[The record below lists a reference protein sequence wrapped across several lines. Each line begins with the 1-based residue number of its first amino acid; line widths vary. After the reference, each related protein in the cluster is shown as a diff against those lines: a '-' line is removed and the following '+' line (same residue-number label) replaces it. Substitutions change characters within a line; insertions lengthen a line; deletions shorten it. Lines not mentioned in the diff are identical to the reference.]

1 MMLDPIGETRK
12 QREAL
17 TRQALAD
24 VVRLS
29 IFRQRMYQTNLAR
42 RSGVS
47 CSHLRATLRAEKS
60 ISLFMFLEL
69 SRGLDADPCKLL
81 REVLDLRDDRRSTEE
96 K

>member
-1 MMLDPIGETRK
+1 MMLDPVGETRK

-24 VVRLS
+24 VVRLA
-29 IFRQRMYQTNLAR
+29 IFTRRIYQTNVAR
-42 RSGVS
+42 RCGFSRS
-47 CSHLRATLRAEKS
+47 FLRSVLGAEKTC
-60 ISLFMFLEL
+60 SLFLFLEL

-81 REVLDLRDDRRSTEE
+81 REVLDLRDAHRSTID